1 MLAYF
6 TSLAHVV
13 SLFLLIFLSVVPPSH
28 PGDQAFPS
36 VPQAPVRRAGGCS
49 DLNQLGAI
57 SSNEV
62 ASLKPGTARVFAH
75 TQVCMI
81 RCGNSIQ
88 IALANAAFSVLA
100 LGRTENAAF
109 EQDACQDQGRPSFR
123 RTFVAICQ
131 HGGVL
136 ALRYHVYRWR
146 RDVVARLAVQP
157 QPDQVGANLVHLR
170 FALDSPAA
178 DNGRCTSIGKLLLR
192 PADMIPLRR
201 RAS

>member
-1 MLAYF
+1 
-6 TSLAHVV
+6 
-13 SLFLLIFLSVVPPSH
+13 
-28 PGDQAFPS
+28 
-36 VPQAPVRRAGGCS
+36 
-49 DLNQLGAI
+49 
-57 SSNEV
+57 
-62 ASLKPGTARVFAH
+62 
-75 TQVCMI
+75 MI
-81 RCGNSIQ
+81 RCGNSYNLNWQ
-88 IALANAAFSVLA
+88 TLHFLFSRW
-100 LGRTENAAF
+100 GG
-109 EQDACQDQGRPSFR
+109 QDARQDQGRPSFR

-146 RDVVARLAVQP
+146 RDVVARLAAQP